1 MNIRTSIILPVK
13 NGENFIELTLFSL
26 FQNISVDDEIII
38 VDDGS
43 TDNTLDIVERLS
55 KTTQTEIK
63 VIKGTNLLASGA
75 RNKGLQHARGEF
87 ISFIDHDDLW
97 PEGRLSRHLSL
108 LSEYQDTEVI
118 QGKIEYFSENLD
130 NLKKF
135 KTLPEDRRVFFCQ
148 LGSFTYRS
156 PVFKKLGHFNPS
168 LKYGED
174 LDFYFRLQE
183 VGTIIYQDE
192 PIALRYRIHESNM
205 TSSSEFNNIN
215 TLARVLHA
223 SIKRK
228 RTPTKG

>member
-1 MNIRTSIILPVK
+1 LNIRTSIILPVK
-13 NGENFIELTLFSL
+13 NGENLIELTLLSL
-26 FQNISVDDEIII
+26 FQNTFVDDEIII

-75 RNKGLQHARGEF
+75 RNKGLEYAKGEF

-97 PEGRLSRHLSL
+97 PKGRLSRHLSL
-108 LSEYQDTEVI
+108 LSEHQDTEAI

-130 NLKKF
+130 SLKKF
-135 KTLPEDRRVFFCQ
+135 KTLPEDRCIFFCQ

-156 PVFKKLGHFNPS
+156 SVFKKLGHFNPS

-183 VGTIIYQDE
+183 AGAIIYQDE

-228 RTPTKG
+228 RILTKS